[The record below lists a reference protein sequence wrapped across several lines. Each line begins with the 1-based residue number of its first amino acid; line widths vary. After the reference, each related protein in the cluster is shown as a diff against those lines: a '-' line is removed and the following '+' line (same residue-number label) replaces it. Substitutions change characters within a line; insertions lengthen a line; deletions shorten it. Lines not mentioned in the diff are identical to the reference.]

1 MVIPNKVT
9 NPTIAPTD
17 SQPPDIKTAKTPP
30 TRQKGRFKKT
40 ISKFLFVLNASFNNT
55 ITPIKATKLLIK
67 RLLSVVS
74 VAVVLPAYAR

>member
-30 TRQKGRFKKT
+30 TRQKGRFTIVNILDIDLDYASKVVEDLLNKKY
-40 ISKFLFVLNASFNNT
+40 IE
-55 ITPIKATKLLIK
+55 
-67 RLLSVVS
+67 
-74 VAVVLPAYAR
+74 Y